1 MLMMCFLLYIF
12 ADPSSSSKLWHR
24 RDIHVTGMCILD
36 IENTFLVITKS
47 KIHLPKIS
55 QEHLSII
62 TIMPFH

>member
-1 MLMMCFLLYIF
+1 
-12 ADPSSSSKLWHR
+12 
-24 RDIHVTGMCILD
+24 MCILD

>member
-1 MLMMCFLLYIF
+1 
-12 ADPSSSSKLWHR
+12 
-24 RDIHVTGMCILD
+24 MCILD

-55 QEHLSII
+55 QENLSII